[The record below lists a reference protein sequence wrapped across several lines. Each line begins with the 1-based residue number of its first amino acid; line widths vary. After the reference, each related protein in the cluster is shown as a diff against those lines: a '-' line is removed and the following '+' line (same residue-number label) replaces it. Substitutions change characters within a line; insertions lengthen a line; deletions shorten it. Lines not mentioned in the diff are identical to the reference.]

1 MVHPALIT
9 AAVTLSRVL
18 LVGGAFTML
27 VVFIRRR

>member
-1 MVHPALIT
+1 MVHPALLP
-9 AAVTLSRVL
+9 AAVALSRAL